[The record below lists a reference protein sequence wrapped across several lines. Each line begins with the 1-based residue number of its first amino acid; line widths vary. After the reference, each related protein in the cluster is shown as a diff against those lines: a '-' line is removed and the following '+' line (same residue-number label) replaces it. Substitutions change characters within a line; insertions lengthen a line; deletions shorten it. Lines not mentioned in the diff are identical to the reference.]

1 MNFPWKSVWRSKAP
15 RRVCFFVWSAA
26 WNKILTYDNLMGRG
40 YTLTNWCCMCRCEGE
55 SVDHL
60 LIHFHVA
67 NVLWHYVFSSFGILC
82 VLPRSVFDL
91 LDGWWNL
98 LGKHTSEIWNMVP
111 LCLMWTLWKERNSRI
126 FEDKERSA
134 RQLLDCFS
142 ISLFH
147 WSRAWGFT
155 STSSI
160 IDFISSL
167 LLISHDSAL
176 VNS

>member
-26 WNKILTYDNLMGRG
+26 WNKILTYDNLMWRG

-67 NVLWHYVFSSFGILC
+67 NVLWHYVFSSFGILW

-91 LDGWWNL
+91 LDGWQNL
-98 LGKHTSEIWNMVP
+98 LGKHTSEILNMVP

-126 FEDKERSA
+126 FEDKERLA
-134 RQLLDCFS
+134 CQLLDCFS

-147 WSRAWGFT
+147 WSRAWGFA